1 MKILKKYDKNYPRRL
16 MDIKDP
22 PEVLY
27 VEGDDEL
34 LNKNII
40 AIVGTRK
47 PTEYGRKVAK
57 EFATKLSENNI
68 CVVSGLAEG
77 IDTYAHLGAKNKK
90 GKTIAVLGC
99 GFHHVYPKQ
108 NINLYNEILE
118 EGGCVISEYHPDE
131 KPKSENFPIR
141 NRIISGLSMGV
152 LIVEARYRSGSAITA
167 RYAKSQGKKVYCIP
181 RNLDS
186 KNSSG
191 INEILRDGAKLIT
204 TPKELISDL
213 YKEQNN
219 LEEYNKRQI
228 PEKYE
233 QIYKLIENNLSKDEL
248 SIQLDIDI
256 ESLNSLLTMMEIEGI
271 IKQIPGGRYTKT

>member
-16 MDIKDP
+16 MDIKDS

-57 EFATKLSENNI
+57 EFASRLSENNI

-167 RYAKSQGKKVYCIP
+167 RYANMQKKEVFCIP
-181 RNLDS
+181 RDIDKKTGYLPNEFI
-186 KNSSG
+186 KNGAHLVMSYEDILEYFPNHREE
-191 INEILRDGAKLIT
+191 INI
-204 TPKELISDL
+204 P
-213 YKEQNN
+213 
-219 LEEYNKRQI
+219 EEYQEIYEYIGNI
-228 PEKYE
+228 PVTV
-233 QIYKLIENNLSKDEL
+233 DEICRL
-248 SIQLDIDI
+248 TNISIAGVNERLM
-256 ESLNSLLTMMEIEGI
+256 LMEIEGL
-271 IKQIPGGRYTKT
+271 IKNVAGGYVKV

>member
-1 MKILKKYDKNYPRRL
+1 MKEK
-16 MDIKDP
+16 
-22 PEVLY
+22 
-27 VEGDDEL
+27 
-34 LNKNII
+34 
-40 AIVGTRK
+40 
-47 PTEYGRKVAK
+47 GR
-57 EFATKLSENNI
+57 
-68 CVVSGLAEG
+68 
-77 IDTYAHLGAKNKK
+77 
-90 GKTIAVLGC
+90 TIAVLG
-99 GFHHVYPKQ
+99 GGLNDVYPKQ
-108 NINLYNEILE
+108 NIWLYEDIINND
-118 EGGCVISEYHPDE
+118 GCVITEYE
-131 KPKSENFPIR
+131 ENEETLKSNFPKR
-141 NRIISGLSMGV
+141 NRIISGLADAV
-152 LIVEARYRSGSAITA
+152 LVIEASTRSGSKITA

-213 YKEQNN
+213 YKEQKD